1 MKILKRAVAVLLASG
16 MLVAMT
22 SCSKVEQNYRKA
34 GADWAIE
41 AYKELPAE
49 FNEDT
54 CNQFWI
60 GGDVYEFPMKA
71 EEFFDNGWEIIDI
84 YQEEVNADFL
94 LDPESVYELCLK
106 KKLGPSVMTWIYN
119 ESDKPMP
126 VSECMVIYV
135 ALAWNEEALLPGG
148 ALLSA
153 KYKTLDDALAAFN
166 KDMTEFDAENDIY
179 GYEFKADNWEETC
192 VVRID
197 FSEQPGDYKVGSV
210 KYYAVDPELI
220 EQK

>member
-1 MKILKRAVAVLLASG
+1 
-16 MLVAMT
+16 
-22 SCSKVEQNYRKA
+22 
-34 GADWAIE
+34 
-41 AYKELPAE
+41 
-49 FNEDT
+49 
-54 CNQFWI
+54 
-60 GGDVYEFPMKA
+60 
-71 EEFFDNGWEIIDI
+71 
-84 YQEEVNADFL
+84 
-94 LDPESVYELCLK
+94 
-106 KKLGPSVMTWIYN
+106 
-119 ESDKPMP
+119 
-126 VSECMVIYV
+126 MVIYV

-197 FSEQPGDYKVGSV
+197 FSEEPRGYKVGSV

-220 EQK
+220 EQ

>member
-1 MKILKRAVAVLLASG
+1 MKILKRTVAALLASG

-22 SCSKVEQNYRKA
+22 SCSKAEQNYRKA

-106 KKLGPSVMTWIYN
+106 KNLGPSVMTWIYIQ
-119 ESDKPMP
+119 KYQQA
-126 VSECMVIYV
+126 I
-135 ALAWNEEALLPGG
+135 LL
-148 ALLSA
+148 
-153 KYKTLDDALAAFN
+153 KK
-166 KDMTEFDAENDIY
+166 
-179 GYEFKADNWEETC
+179 WE
-192 VVRID
+192 
-197 FSEQPGDYKVGSV
+197 G
-210 KYYAVDPELI
+210 
-220 EQK
+220 